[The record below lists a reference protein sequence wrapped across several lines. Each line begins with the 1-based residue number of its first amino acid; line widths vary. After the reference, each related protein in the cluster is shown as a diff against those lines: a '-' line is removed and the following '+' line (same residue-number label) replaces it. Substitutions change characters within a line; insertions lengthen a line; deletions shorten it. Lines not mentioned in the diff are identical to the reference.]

1 MLTSAH
7 MAADLAAIKPALILC
22 GAACVVLLGD
32 VFVWRRNKA
41 LSALVALAGVL
52 WALAV
57 LLQRVP
63 FAEGGTAFA
72 GGVATD
78 SLAGA
83 GAIALSITLLL
94 AVLLAW
100 TYLPNRNLN
109 YGEYYALLLFSVCG
123 GMLMASAQDL
133 IVLFL
138 GLEVLSFAL
147 YVLAGF
153 ERASERSDE
162 ASIKYFLLGA
172 FASAFFLYGVALLY
186 GATGSTNLAAIA
198 SVAATGSRSPMILGG
213 VGLILVGM
221 GFKAGVVPFHQWTPD
236 VYEGAPTSATAY
248 MAAGAKIGA
257 FTALVRILAALV
269 PLESAWLLPVQM
281 LAVLTMIF
289 GNLLAMQ
296 QRNVKR
302 LLAYSSVAHAGYLL
316 VALAAMAHKG
326 HSVAGTTAF
335 DMATSAVVFYLFA
348 YVFMTLGAFG
358 VLVYLSARD
367 LDCQTLDDLRGLVRR
382 APLAAYAMLFFML
395 SLGGIPPTM
404 GFFGKWMIFLAAL
417 KAGEVGLAIV
427 LALTSALAVYYYLK
441 VVWVIAFE
449 EPKKAV
455 PVSGE
460 ARIGAVATLLVSAA
474 ATILFGVFPFLLT
487 PIVEVLR

>member
-7 MAADLAAIKPALILC
+7 MAADMAAIKPALILC
-22 GAACVVLLGD
+22 TAGCVVLLGD
-32 VFVWRRNKA
+32 AFVWRRQKTV
-41 LSALVALAGVL
+41 SALVALAGAF

-57 LLQRVP
+57 LAHRIP
-63 FAEGGTAFA
+63 FSEGGTAFSGA
-72 GGVATD
+72 LAKD

-83 GAIALSITLLL
+83 GAVALCVTALL

-100 TYLPNRNLN
+100 TYLPNRSLN

-123 GMLMASAQDL
+123 GILMASAQDL

-138 GLEVLSFAL
+138 GLEVLSFTL

-153 ERASERSDE
+153 ERTSERSDE
-162 ASIKYFLLGA
+162 AALKYFLLGA

-186 GATGSTNLAAIA
+186 GATGSTNLAVIGAA
-198 SVAATGSRSPMILGG
+198 AATGTRSPMILGG
-213 VGLILVGM
+213 IGLILVGM

-257 FTALVRILAALV
+257 FTALVRIMAALV
-269 PLESAWLLPVQM
+269 PLWSAWLPPVQI
-281 LAVLTMIF
+281 LAILTMVF

-316 VALAAMAHKG
+316 VAVAAMAHKG
-326 HSVAGTTAF
+326 QSVAGVTAF
-335 DMATSAVVFYLFA
+335 DMATSGIVFYLFA
-348 YVFMTLGAFG
+348 YLFMTLGAFG
-358 VLVYLSARD
+358 VLIYLSARD
-367 LDCQTLDDLRGLVRR
+367 LDCQTLEDLRGLVRR
-382 APLAAYAMLFFML
+382 EPLAAYAMLFFML

-417 KAGEVGLAIV
+417 KAGELGLAIV
-427 LALTSALAVYYYLK
+427 LALASALAVYYYLK

-449 EPKKAV
+449 EPKRAA
-455 PVSGE
+455 PSPGA
-460 ARIGAVATLLVSAA
+460 ARLGAVATLIVSAA
-474 ATILFGVFPFLLT
+474 ATVIFGLFPFILT
-487 PIVEVLR
+487 PITDVLR

>member
-1 MLTSAH
+1 MLTSSH
-7 MAADLAAIKPALILC
+7 MALDLAAIKPALILC
-22 GAACVVLLGD
+22 GAGCVVLLGD

-41 LSALVALAGVL
+41 VSALVALAASL

-57 LLQRVP
+57 LARRIP
-63 FAEGGTAFA
+63 FAEGGTAFSGA
-72 GGVATD
+72 VSTD

-83 GAIALSITLLL
+83 GAVALCVTTLL

-123 GMLMASAQDL
+123 AMLMASAQDL

-138 GLEVLSFAL
+138 GLEVLSFSL

-153 ERASERSDE
+153 ERTSARSDE
-162 ASIKYFLLGA
+162 AALKYFLLGA
-172 FASAFFLYGVALLY
+172 FASAFFLYGVALIY
-186 GATGSTNLAAIA
+186 GATGSTNLTVLASAA
-198 SVAATGSRSPMILGG
+198 AAGNRSPMILGG
-213 VGLILVGM
+213 MGLILVGM

-236 VYEGAPTSATAY
+236 VYEGAPTSATAF

-257 FTALVRILAALV
+257 FTALVRILSASVALG
-269 PLESAWLLPVQM
+269 SAWLPPVQV

-289 GNLLAMQ
+289 GNLLAIQ

-316 VALAAMAHKG
+316 VALAATAHKG
-326 HSVAGTTAF
+326 QSVAGTVAY
-335 DMATSAVVFYLFA
+335 DMATGGIMFYLFA

-358 VLVYLSARD
+358 VLIYLSARD
-367 LDCQTLDDLRGLVRR
+367 LDCQTLEDLRGLVRR
-382 APLAAYAMLFFML
+382 EPLAAYSMLFFML

-417 KAGEVGLAIV
+417 KAGEVSLAVV
-427 LALTSALAVYYYLK
+427 LALASALAVYYYLK

-449 EPKKAV
+449 EPKKAA
-455 PVSGE
+455 PAPGE
-460 ARIGAVATLLVSAA
+460 ARAGAAVTVAVSAA
-474 ATILFGVFPFLLT
+474 ATILFGIFPFVLT